1 MDKNIFSDLSEEDF
15 TQRFD
20 TEESCLE
27 FLSQAKWPD
36 NSFECKKCGNTN
48 YCKGKTPYSKRCT
61 RCKHDE
67 SARVGTIFHGCKI
80 PLTKAFYIAFTVCNA
95 NKISSHE
102 LSRRLDLRQMTC
114 WKFKKK
120 LSECLSSR
128 TDISEEKKF
137 EISKILLED

>member
-1 MDKNIFSDLSEEDF
+1 MNGHIFSDLSEEDF
-15 TQRFD
+15 KRKFKTEDDCLRF
-20 TEESCLE
+20 LAK
-27 FLSQAKWPD
+27 AKWTD
-36 NSFECKKCGNTN
+36 DSFECKKCGNRN
-48 YCKGKTPYSKRCT
+48 FCKGKTPHSRRCT

-80 PLTKAFYIAFTVCNA
+80 PLTKAFYIAFSVCNV
-95 NKISSHE
+95 NGISSHE

-120 LSECLSSR
+120 LTECLSSR

-137 EISKILLED
+137 EISKILLDE